1 MGYILKFRLPNSY
14 TITILTKIKK
24 DFLKEEERVKGF
36 FIFMTMLSF
45 KEVQSNYGKKEPYE
59 RGCSWITKFSHCLN
73 FRYR

>member
-45 KEVQSNYGKKEPYE
+45 KEVQSNYDKKEPYE